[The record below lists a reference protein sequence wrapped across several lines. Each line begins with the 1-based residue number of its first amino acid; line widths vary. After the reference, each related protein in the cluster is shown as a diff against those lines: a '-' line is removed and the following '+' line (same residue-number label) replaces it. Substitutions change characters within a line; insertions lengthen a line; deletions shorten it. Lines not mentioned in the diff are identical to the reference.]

1 MCLGTIGVY
10 VEEGPDRDALTEALA
25 RENYLPV
32 YLDPR
37 TVCTHTRT
45 LALVPTASS
54 SSAVLSAWLLHG
66 IVHCG
71 RCC

>member
-1 MCLGTIGVY
+1 MVSTGVY

-37 TVCTHTRT
+37 TVLSTDSLCLTY
-45 LALVPTASS
+45 
-54 SSAVLSAWLLHG
+54 LSALLWLFPTPKRLF
-66 IVHCG
+66 
-71 RCC
+71 